1 MFVIHFPQYPSSSPG
16 VVQMGKIVMMII
28 FAGCLLVC
36 LVLVVMA
43 AADGQ
48 HAAAFLFASFG
59 VIFGCLA
66 ASTAIGYLREKG
78 IMRPA
83 EVKHAPQV
91 TFVPH
96 WFMMTALLVCALAVL
111 GSIVLRLF
119 FR

>member
-1 MFVIHFPQYPSSSPG
+1 
-16 VVQMGKIVMMII
+16 MMII
-28 FAGCLLVC
+28 FTGCLLVC

-43 AADGQ
+43 AADRQ

-59 VIFGCLA
+59 LIFGCLT
-66 ASTAIGYLREKG
+66 ASTGIGYLREKG

-83 EVKHAPQV
+83 EVKHVPQV

-96 WFMMTALLVCALAVL
+96 WFMMSAILLFVLVLL
-111 GSIVLRLF
+111 GSIILRLF